1 MTRERTRYSGSFLI
15 RWVGMQ
21 KLKPVMPSLREKKR
35 YLAFEVLSD
44 AKLDTNHIAKA
55 VMNASLQFA
64 GELGTAEMG
73 IIPLTELFAKNKGI
87 IRVSNVGLDRLKAA
101 LTLITTIEGHP
112 VSVRSLAV
120 SGNLGKMKKAI

>member
-1 MTRERTRYSGSFLI
+1 
-15 RWVGMQ
+15 MQ

-44 AKLDTNHIAKA
+44 AKLSSEHIAKA
-55 VMNASLQFA
+55 VMQASLQFA

-73 IIPLTELFAKNKGI
+73 IIPLTESFTKNKGI
-87 IRVSNVGLDRLKAA
+87 IRVSNVGLDRLKAS
-101 LTLITTIEGHP
+101 LTLITTIDGHP

-120 SGNLGKMKKAI
+120 SGNLGKMKKAL